1 MVTQYPHFLYF
12 KQLGGESVQDA
23 NGNWSTSN
31 PTWALH
37 SACREETNGAGRQIN
52 GVDGKARVFSSA
64 VYMPKDTVRIPEGT
78 EILVSESEL
87 EYEVGKEQGP
97 IRVKGVNLKFAPG
110 QLNCRLWV

>member
-1 MVTQYPHFLYF
+1 MVEQYPQYLYY
-12 KQLGGESVQDA
+12 KQLSGDSYQDA
-23 NGNWSTSN
+23 DNNWVTPV

-37 SACREETNGAGRQIN
+37 SMCREETNGAGRQIN
-52 GVDGKARVFSSA
+52 GVDGKATVFSST
-64 VYMPKDTVRIPEGT
+64 VYMPKDTVKIPEGT

-87 EYEVGKEQGP
+87 EYEVGNEQGP